1 MEAPGDCRVS
11 IQRVGGSG
19 RGRSKCEV
27 NYYIDDINLT
37 MLKYTYKGCLVLFL
51 SEKELRLFCFVFLNW
66 TPGTQRED
74 RW

>member
-1 MEAPGDCRVS
+1 MYY
-11 IQRVGGSG
+11 
-19 RGRSKCEV
+19 KCEV